1 MSVFTNPIAAAKDE
15 AKAYI
20 AAVLD
25 LLGERDPIEVLAGTP
40 DALRQALAD
49 RSDDEIRRPERDGKW
64 SAIEVVQHLAD
75 SDLVWAYRM
84 HQVAAEDR
92 PRLTGFDQD
101 LWARQLAYAAVDA
114 EHALAQF
121 EAMRSINLLFLARL
135 PEDAFTRVGVHS
147 ERGDESL
154 DHMIRLYAG
163 HDLVHLRQIER
174 VFGSQTPTK

>member
-1 MSVFTNPIAAAKDE
+1 MSVFTNPISAAKEDAE
-15 AKAYI
+15 AYI
-20 AAVLD
+20 AAVLS
-25 LLGERDPIEVLAGTP
+25 LLGDRDPIQVLSDTP
-40 DALRQALAD
+40 DAVRQAFAG
-49 RSDDEIRRPERDGKW
+49 RSDEEIRRPERPGKW

-101 LWARQLAYAAVDA
+101 LWATQLGYRSVNV

-121 EAMRSINLLFLARL
+121 ETMRSVNLLFLGRL
-135 PEDAFTRVGVHS
+135 PPDAFARVGVHS

-154 DHMIRLYAG
+154 DHMVRLYAG
-163 HDLVHLRQIER
+163 HDLAHLRQLDRIL
-174 VFGSQTPTK
+174 GSR